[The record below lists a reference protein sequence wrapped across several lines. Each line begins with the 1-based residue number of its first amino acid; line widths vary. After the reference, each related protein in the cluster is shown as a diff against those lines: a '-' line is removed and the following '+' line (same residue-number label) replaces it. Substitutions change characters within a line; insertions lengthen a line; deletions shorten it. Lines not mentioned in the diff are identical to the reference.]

1 MLVAEVDDLQAELA
15 ATQAVAAKHQR
26 TAAAS
31 GQEIK
36 VLQRLSSSGDIS
48 FMRTHSQSGRRSTT
62 GHRYSEQGIPSFGSH
77 DDLIHLQ
84 VCSHTVYCL
93 SAGLI
98 AACCRSCMAWFTR
111 SRQYLLARSLA
122 HSLTHSLT
130 HSLFY
135 SPLTH
140 SPPTRPLLDSLDQ
153 YICLCMIH
161 CTIKYQ
167 CLHDKSRMQV
177 A

>member
-1 MLVAEVDDLQAELA
+1 MMSIITLFQNQHQHDINMSMRVSTHGCPLQANDTINMLEAEVDELQAELA

-48 FMRTHSQSGRRSTT
+48 FMRTHSQTGRRSTT

-84 VCSHTVYCL
+84 VCSSYFVLPLCMQLILCL
-93 SAGLI
+93 ASLHCSSPYATSF
-98 AACCRSCMAWFTR
+98 A
-111 SRQYLLARSLA
+111 LLA
-122 HSLTHSLT
+122 H
-130 HSLFY
+130 
-135 SPLTH
+135 
-140 SPPTRPLLDSLDQ
+140 
-153 YICLCMIH
+153 
-161 CTIKYQ
+161 
-167 CLHDKSRMQV
+167 
-177 A
+177 

>member
-1 MLVAEVDDLQAELA
+1 MDELQAELA

-48 FMRTHSQSGRRSTT
+48 FMRTHSQTGRRSTN

-77 DDLIHLQ
+77 DDIIHLQ
-84 VCSHTVYCL
+84 VCDSSCP
-93 SAGLI
+93 SA
-98 AACCRSCMAWFTR
+98 T
-111 SRQYLLARSLA
+111 LLATS
-122 HSLTHSLT
+122 
-130 HSLFY
+130 Y
-135 SPLTH
+135 Y
-140 SPPTRPLLDSLDQ
+140 PTGSIMHP
-153 YICLCMIH
+153 C
-161 CTIKYQ
+161 KYN
-167 CLHDKSRMQV
+167 D